1 MNTLTYDQLGLS
13 SEGLMMPDPA
23 AAAKTTTTNT
33 AAAASPFVLPPGA
46 VSDPVVHA
54 DGSETV
60 AVHTGGLTFNLT
72 FDAAAAA
79 APESFRAGVEQ
90 AAAILSS
97 AITDQATVNLAIDF
111 AGTGGGA
118 GANVSNGVLANYTQ
132 LRTDLQDHAAAGDTV
147 FDNLPTTR
155 AVQGHS
161 QVFVANAQAKVLGLI
176 DPNSTTTE
184 DGFAIFNTDIPTQSL
199 VGVALHELSHALGRV
214 PSPGNLDIFDLFDFT
229 KPGQH
234 LINNNIAAGP
244 PAYFSLD
251 GGVTKIADYGQMSD
265 PADFLNT
272 GIQGARDPLNEF
284 YNPTTSQTLSPIDLV
299 VLETLGYNI
308 KTPDTQA
315 LLAQIP
321 QAAGVA
327 APVQTPAQAAAIASA
342 VAAETAASLTKLGD
356 AAGAAQVLANAQ
368 ADATAANESGSTH
381 AAGTMHEAAVHD
393 PYAGNSHYDSMMAL
407 HLHSITAN

>member
-13 SEGLMMPDPA
+13 NDALKALDPA
-23 AAAKTTTTNT
+23 AAATPNAMVGAATP
-33 AAAASPFVLPPGA
+33 AAALPAGA
-46 VSDPVVHA
+46 VSAPVFNA

-79 APESFRAGVEQ
+79 APESFRAGIEQ

-118 GANVSNGVLANYTQ
+118 GANVSNGVLASYTQ
-132 LRTDLQDHAAAGDTV
+132 VRNDLQTHAAAGDTV
-147 FDNLPTTR
+147 FDNLPTT
-155 AVQGHS
+155 AGIQGHS

-176 DPNSTTTE
+176 DPNSTTTQ
-184 DGFAIFNTDIPTQSL
+184 DGFAIFNTDIPNQSL

-214 PSPGNLDIFDLFDFT
+214 PSPGNLDIFDLSDFT
-229 KPGQH
+229 RPGH
-234 LINNNIAAGP
+234 NLINNNIASGP
-244 PAYFSLD
+244 AAYFSLD

-272 GIQGARDPLNEF
+272 GIQGANDPLNEF

-299 VLETLGYNI
+299 VLEALGYNI
-308 KTPDTQA
+308 STPDTAA

-321 QAAGVA
+321 HAAGVA
-327 APVQTPAQAAAIASA
+327 APMQTAQQAAAINAA

-368 ADATAANESGSTH
+368 ADVAAANGADAHVTG
-381 AAGTMHEAAVHD
+381 AHD
-393 PYAGNSHYDSMMAL
+393 YMSASASQTAEPHHDSMMLAM
-407 HLHSITAN
+407 HLQAISMH

>member
-1 MNTLTYDQLGLS
+1 MNTLTCDQLGLS
-13 SEGLMMPDPA
+13 SDALTMHDT
-23 AAAKTTTTNT
+23 AAAKATTTTT
-33 AAAASPFVLPPGA
+33 AAAATPFALPAGA
-46 VSDPVVHA
+46 VSAPVVHA

-60 AVHTGGLTFNLT
+60 AVHSGGLTFNLT

-97 AITDQATVNLAIDF
+97 VITDQATVNLAIDF

-132 LRTDLQDHAAAGDTV
+132 VRTDLQDHAAAGDTV
-147 FDNLPTTR
+147 FDNLPIAR

-161 QVFVANAQAKVLGLI
+161 QVFVSNAQAKVLGLI
-176 DPNSTTTE
+176 DPTSTTTE
-184 DGFAIFNTDIPTQSL
+184 DGFATFSTDIPNQSL

-229 KPGQH
+229 RAGH
-234 LINNNIAAGP
+234 NLINNSISSAP
-244 PAYFSLD
+244 PAYLSLD
-251 GGVTKIADYGQMSD
+251 GGRTKIADYGQTSD
-265 PADFLNT
+265 PADFLNS
-272 GIQGARDPLNEF
+272 GIQGAHDPLNEF

-308 KTPDTQA
+308 STPNTQA

-321 QAAGVA
+321 HAAGVA
-327 APVQTPAQAAAIASA
+327 APMQTPAQAAAIASA

-368 ADATAANESGSTH
+368 ADAAHAGEAHSNTTYASPATDTH
-381 AAGTMHEAAVHD
+381 HD
-393 PYAGNSHYDSMMAL
+393 PMMLAM
-407 HLHSITAN
+407 HLHHISMN

>member
-13 SEGLMMPDPA
+13 SDALMQDT
-23 AAAKTTTTNT
+23 AAAKNTTTAT
-33 AAAASPFVLPPGA
+33 AAAATPFTLPAGA
-46 VSDPVVHA
+46 VSAPVVHA

-60 AVHTGGLTFNLT
+60 SVHTGGLTFNLN

-97 AITDQATVNLAIDF
+97 AITDKATVNLAIDF

-176 DPNSTTTE
+176 NPNDATTQ
-184 DGFAIFNTDIPTQSL
+184 DGFAVFNTDIPNQSL

-229 KPGQH
+229 KAGH
-234 LINNNIAAGP
+234 NLINNNIAAGP

-272 GIQGARDPLNEF
+272 GIQGAHDPLNEF

-308 KTPDTQA
+308 KTPDTAA
-315 LLAQIP
+315 LLAQLP

-327 APVQTPAQAAAIASA
+327 APMQTPAQAAAIASA

-368 ADATAANESGSTH
+368 ADAAAANGTESGASHDHTASYASYSTESH
-381 AAGTMHEAAVHD
+381 HD
-393 PYAGNSHYDSMMAL
+393 PMMLAM
-407 HLHSITAN
+407 HLHAISAN

>member
-13 SEGLMMPDPA
+13 SDALMVPDA
-23 AAAKTTTTNT
+23 AAAKTTTTTT
-33 AAAASPFVLPPGA
+33 AAAATPFALPAGA

-72 FDAAAAA
+72 FDAAGAA

-97 AITDQATVNLAIDF
+97 AITDQATVNLSIEYN
-111 AGTGGGA
+111 GTGGGA
-118 GANVSNGVLANYTQ
+118 GANVSNGVMANYTS
-132 LRTDLQDHAAAGDTV
+132 LKNDLQDHAAAGDTV
-147 FDNLPTTR
+147 FDNLSNKAT
-155 AVQGHS
+155 VQGHS

-176 DPNSTTTE
+176 DPNNTTTE

-214 PSPGNLDIFDLFDFT
+214 PSPGNLDIFDLSDFT
-229 KPGQH
+229 RPGH
-234 LINNNIAAGP
+234 NLINNSISSAP

-251 GGVTKIADYGQMSD
+251 GGVTKIADYGQTSD

-272 GIQGARDPLNEF
+272 GIQGANDPLNEF

-299 VLETLGYNI
+299 VLEALGYNI
-308 KTPDTQA
+308 STPDTQA

-321 QAAGVA
+321 HAAGVA
-327 APVQTPAQAAAIASA
+327 APVQTQQQAATIASA

-368 ADATAANESGSTH
+368 ADAAAANGSHGDATSYATYSTDSH
-381 AAGTMHEAAVHD
+381 HD
-393 PYAGNSHYDSMMAL
+393 PMAL
-407 HLHSITAN
+407 AMHLHHISMN

>member
-1 MNTLTYDQLGLS
+1 MNTLTYAQLGLS
-13 SEGLMMPDPA
+13 SDALMAPDP
-23 AAAKTTTTNT
+23 AAKTTTTT
-33 AAAASPFVLPPGA
+33 AAAATPFVLPDGA

-60 AVHTGGLTFNLT
+60 SVHTGGLTFNLT

-97 AITDQATVNLAIDF
+97 AITDEATVNLAIDF

-118 GANVSNGVLANYTQ
+118 GANVSNGVLANYRQ
-132 LRTDLQDHAAAGDTV
+132 LRTDLVDHAAAGDTV
-147 FDNLPTTR
+147 FDHLP
-155 AVQGHS
+155 AGSKVQGHQ
-161 QVFVANAQAKVLGLI
+161 QVFVSNAQAKVLGLVA
-176 DPNSTTTE
+176 PNDATTE
-184 DGFAIFNTDIPTQSL
+184 DGFAVFNTDIPTQSL

-229 KPGQH
+229 RPGH
-234 LINNNIAAGP
+234 NLINNSLSSAP

-251 GGVTKIADYGQMSD
+251 GGLTKIADYGQTSD

-272 GIQGARDPLNEF
+272 GIQGANDPLNEF

-299 VLETLGYNI
+299 VLEALGYNI
-308 KTPDTQA
+308 TTPDTQA
-315 LLAQIP
+315 LLAQLP
-321 QAAGVA
+321 HAAGVA
-327 APVQTPAQAAAIASA
+327 APVQTPQQAAAIASA

-356 AAGAAQVLANAQ
+356 PAGAAQVLANAK
-368 ADATAANESGSTH
+368 ADVAN
-381 AAGTMHEAAVHD
+381 AGDTPHEAATYASYSTESHHD
-393 PYAGNSHYDSMMAL
+393 AMAL
-407 HLHSITAN
+407 AMQLHHISAN

>member
-13 SEGLMMPDPA
+13 SDGLMMPDPA
-23 AAAKTTTTNT
+23 AAAKNTTTNM
-33 AAAASPFVLPPGA
+33 AAAAPPVVLPPGA

-60 AVHTGGLTFNLT
+60 SVHTGGLTFNLT

-118 GANVSNGVLANYTQ
+118 GANVSNGVLASYAQ

-147 FDNLPTTR
+147 FDNLPTGR

-184 DGFAIFNTDIPTQSL
+184 DGFAVFNTDIPTQSL

-234 LINNNIAAGP
+234 LINNSISSAP

-251 GGVTKIADYGQMSD
+251 GGLTKIADYGQMSD

-308 KTPDTQA
+308 ATPDTQA

-321 QAAGVA
+321 HAAGVA
-327 APVQTPAQAAAIASA
+327 APVQTPQQAVAIAST

-368 ADATAANESGSTH
+368 ADAAALNGTDAGANHDHATAYASYSAEPH
-381 AAGTMHEAAVHD
+381 HD
-393 PYAGNSHYDSMMAL
+393 PMMLAM
-407 HLHSITAN
+407 HLHAISAN

>member
-13 SEGLMMPDPA
+13 SDAIMAPDPA
-23 AAAKTTTTNT
+23 AAAKTTTN
-33 AAAASPFVLPPGA
+33 AAAAATPFALPAGA

-60 AVHTGGLTFNLT
+60 SVHPGGLTFNLP
-72 FDAAAAA
+72 FDAAGAA

-132 LRTDLQDHAAAGDTV
+132 LRTDLVDHAAAGDTA

-176 DPNSTTTE
+176 DPNNTTTE
-184 DGFAIFNTDIPTQSL
+184 DGFAVFATDIPTQSL

-229 KPGQH
+229 RPGH
-234 LINNNIAAGP
+234 NLINNSTSSAP

-251 GGVTKIADYGQMSD
+251 GGATKIADYGQMSD

-272 GIQGARDPLNEF
+272 GIQGANDPLNEF
-284 YNPTTSQTLSPIDLV
+284 YNP
-299 VLETLGYNI
+299 
-308 KTPDTQA
+308 
-315 LLAQIP
+315 
-321 QAAGVA
+321 
-327 APVQTPAQAAAIASA
+327 
-342 VAAETAASLTKLGD
+342 
-356 AAGAAQVLANAQ
+356 
-368 ADATAANESGSTH
+368 
-381 AAGTMHEAAVHD
+381 
-393 PYAGNSHYDSMMAL
+393 
-407 HLHSITAN
+407 

>member
-13 SEGLMMPDPA
+13 SDALMVQDTA
-23 AAAKTTTTNT
+23 AANNTTTTT
-33 AAAASPFVLPPGA
+33 AAAATPFVLPPDA

-60 AVHTGGLTFNLT
+60 SVHTGGLTFNLT
-72 FDAAAAA
+72 FDAAGAA

-97 AITDQATVNLAIDF
+97 AITDEATINLSIEY

-118 GANVSNGVLANYTQ
+118 GANVSDGVFANYAS

-147 FDNLPTTR
+147 FDNLPNTR

-176 DPNSTTTE
+176 DPNDTTTE

-229 KPGQH
+229 KPGQN
-234 LINNNIAAGP
+234 LINNSISSAP

-251 GGVTKIADYGQMSD
+251 GGVTKIADYGQNSD

-272 GIQGARDPLNEF
+272 GIQGANDPLNEF

-308 KTPDTQA
+308 TTPDTAA
-315 LLAQIP
+315 LLAELP
-321 QAAGVA
+321 RARGVA
-327 APVQTPAQAAAIASA
+327 APLQTVQQAAAINSA
-342 VAAETAASLTKLGD
+342 VAAETAASLIKLGD
-356 AAGAAQVLANAQ
+356 AAGAAQVLANAE
-368 ADATAANESGSTH
+368 ADAAAAN
-381 AAGTMHEAAVHD
+381 GTTATNANGMTHEAALHD
-393 PYAGNSHYDSMMAL
+393 PYAGNAHYDSMMAM
-407 HLHSITAN
+407 HLHNITAN

>member
-13 SEGLMMPDPA
+13 SDALLMQDA
-23 AAAKTTTTNT
+23 AAAKNT
-33 AAAASPFVLPPGA
+33 ATAMAAAATPFALPAGA
-46 VSDPVVHA
+46 VSAPVLHA

-118 GANVSNGVLANYTQ
+118 GANVSNGVLASYTQ
-132 LRTDLQDHAAAGDTV
+132 VRTDLQDHAAAGDTV
-147 FDNLPTTR
+147 FDNLAATR

-161 QVFVANAQAKVLGLI
+161 QVFVSNAQAKVLGLI
-176 DPNSTTTE
+176 DPNNTTTE
-184 DGFAIFNTDIPTQSL
+184 DGFAIFNTDIPNQSL

-214 PSPGNLDIFDLFDFT
+214 PSPGNLDIFDLFDYT
-229 KPGQH
+229 RAGQH
-234 LINNNIAAGP
+234 LINNNIASGP

-251 GGVTKIADYGQMSD
+251 GGHTKIADYGQTSD

-272 GIQGARDPLNEF
+272 GIQGGHDPLNEF

-308 KTPDTQA
+308 STPDTQA

-321 QAAGVA
+321 HAAGVA
-327 APVQTPAQAAAIASA
+327 APLQTPAQAAAIASA

-368 ADATAANESGSTH
+368 ADAAAANGAEAGASHDH
-381 AAGTMHEAAVHD
+381 AASFASYSTDSHND
-393 PYAGNSHYDSMMAL
+393 PMMLAM
-407 HLHSITAN
+407 HLHAISAN